1 MEPRYDERCSKTTAR
16 SLLNI
21 MQDIRKDFPNLDEKN
36 RGKPLVYLDSAAT
49 SLTPQ
54 QVINSESEYYEK
66 FGGSIHRSV
75 YELGEKA
82 TNAFENSRNNIA
94 KFIGASK
101 KTIIFTKSAT
111 ESINLVAESW
121 GFYNLKKGDVILLT
135 DMEHHSNIIPW
146 QIICKKTGAKI
157 KYLKSTEHGT
167 INLEDLKNSLDK
179 AVKIVSITHAS
190 NVFGT
195 INPIKEIV
203 DIVKKNGSKIM
214 IDGCQSIPHM
224 NIDVKDLD
232 CDFYAFS
239 GHKMFGP
246 TGVGVLYGKE
256 EILEEMHPYQT
267 GGGIIET
274 VTMTDSTWT
283 TIPHRFEPGSPMAAQ
298 AIALS
303 TAINYLEN
311 CLNNHDNSLNE
322 YSLEKM
328 KSINGISIYGQS
340 TERTP
345 IISFNIEGIH
355 SLDLAHFL
363 DYEGITIRSG
373 HHCCQPLMTA
383 LDISACARA
392 SFYFYNNCDE
402 VDFLVEKINKAI
414 SILK

>member
-1 MEPRYDERCSKTTAR
+1 M
-16 SLLNI
+16 I
-21 MQDIRKDFPNLDEKN
+21 DIRKDFPNLEEKN
-36 RGKPLVYLDSAAT
+36 RGKTLVYLDSAAT
-49 SLTPQ
+49 SLTPK

-82 TNAFENSRNNIA
+82 TNAFENSRKRIA
-94 KFIGASK
+94 DFIGASK
-101 KTIIFTKSAT
+101 NSIVFTKSAT

-121 GFYNLKKGDVILLT
+121 GYDNLKSGDVVLLT

-146 QIICKKTGAKI
+146 QVICKKTGAEI
-157 KYLKSTEHGT
+157 KYLKSTGHGT
-167 INLEDLKNSLDK
+167 INLDDLRSALDNN
-179 AVKIVSITHAS
+179 VKIVSITHAS

-195 INPIKEIV
+195 INPIKEII

-224 NIDVKDLD
+224 RVDVVDLD

-246 TGVGVLYGKE
+246 TGVGVLYSKE
-256 EILEEMHPYQT
+256 EILEKMRPYQT

-283 TIPHRFEPGSPMAAQ
+283 SIPHRFEPGSPMAAQ
-298 AIALS
+298 AIAL
-303 TAINYLEN
+303 AEAVNYLES
-311 CLNNHDNSLNE
+311 CLEKHDNSLNE
-322 YSLEKM
+322 YSLERM
-328 KSINGISIYGQS
+328 KSINGISIYGNPP
-340 TERTP
+340 ERTP

-373 HHCCQPLMTA
+373 HHCCQPLMQA
-383 LDISACARA
+383 LNITACARV
-392 SFYFYNNCDE
+392 SFYFYNSVEE
-402 VDFLVEKINKAI
+402 VDFLVDKINKAI
-414 SILK
+414 QVIK

>member
-1 MEPRYDERCSKTTAR
+1 M
-16 SLLNI
+16 I
-21 MQDIRKDFPNLDEKN
+21 DIRKDFPNLEEKN
-36 RGKPLVYLDSAAT
+36 RGKTLVYLDSAAT
-49 SLTPQ
+49 SLTPK

-82 TNAFENSRNNIA
+82 TNAFENSRKRIA
-94 KFIGASK
+94 DFIGASK
-101 KTIIFTKSAT
+101 NSIVFTKSAT

-121 GFYNLKKGDVILLT
+121 GYDNLKSGDVVLLT

-146 QIICKKTGAKI
+146 QVICKKTGAEI
-157 KYLKSTEHGT
+157 KYLKSTGHGT
-167 INLEDLKNSLDK
+167 INLDDLRSALDNN
-179 AVKIVSITHAS
+179 VKIVSITHAS

-195 INPIKEIV
+195 INPIKEII

-224 NIDVKDLD
+224 RVDVVDLD

-246 TGVGVLYGKE
+246 TGVGVLYSKE
-256 EILEEMHPYQT
+256 EILEKMRPYQT

-283 TIPHRFEPGSPMAAQ
+283 SIPHRFEPGSPMAAQ
-298 AIALS
+298 AIAL
-303 TAINYLEN
+303 AEAVNYLES
-311 CLNNHDNSLNE
+311 CLEKHDNSLNE
-322 YSLEKM
+322 YSLERM
-328 KSINGISIYGQS
+328 KSINGISIYGNPP
-340 TERTP
+340 ERTP

-373 HHCCQPLMTA
+373 HHCCQPLMQA
-383 LDISACARA
+383 LNITACARV
-392 SFYFYNNCDE
+392 SFYFYNSVEE
-402 VDFLVEKINKAI
+402 VDFLVDKINKAVQVI
-414 SILK
+414 K

>member
-1 MEPRYDERCSKTTAR
+1 M
-16 SLLNI
+16 LNI
-21 MQDIRKDFPNLDEKN
+21 RNDFPNLNQKN
-36 RGKPLVYLDSAAT
+36 RGKKLVYLDSAAT
-49 SLTPQ
+49 SLTPK

-82 TNAFENSRNNIA
+82 TNAFENSRKRIA
-94 KFIGASK
+94 SFIGASK
-101 KTIIFTKSAT
+101 NSIIFTKSAT

-121 GFYNLKKGDVILLT
+121 GLDNLNPGDVILLT

-157 KYLKSTEHGT
+157 EYLKSTEQGN
-167 INLEDLKNSLDK
+167 IDLDELKNSLHK
-179 AVKIVSITHAS
+179 KVKIVSMTHAS

-195 INPIKEIV
+195 INPVKEIIE
-203 DIVKKNGSKIM
+203 IVKNNGSKIL

-224 NIDVKDLD
+224 KIDVQDLD

-246 TGVGVLYGKE
+246 TGVGILYGKE
-256 EILEEMHPYQT
+256 EILEKMNPYQT

-274 VTMTDSTWT
+274 VTMTDATWT
-283 TIPHRFEPGSPMAAQ
+283 SIPHRFEPGSPMAAQ
-298 AIALS
+298 VIALS
-303 TAINYLEN
+303 KAVNYLEN
-311 CLNNHDNSLNE
+311 CLKNHNDELTK

-328 KSINGISIYGQS
+328 KSIDGISIYGNA
-340 TERTP
+340 EKRTP
-345 IISFNIEGIH
+345 IISFNIEGVH

-373 HHCCQPLMTA
+373 HHCCQPLMKSLNIA
-383 LDISACARA
+383 ACARV
-392 SFYFYNNCDE
+392 SFYFYNTIEE
-402 VDFLVEKINKAI
+402 VDFLIEKINQAI
-414 SILK
+414 KLIK

>member
-1 MEPRYDERCSKTTAR
+1 M
-16 SLLNI
+16 I
-21 MQDIRKDFPNLDEKN
+21 DIRKDFPNLEEKN
-36 RGKPLVYLDSAAT
+36 RGKTLVYLDSAAT
-49 SLTPQ
+49 SLTPK

-82 TNAFENSRNNIA
+82 TNAFENSRKRIA
-94 KFIGASK
+94 DFIGASK
-101 KTIIFTKSAT
+101 NSIVFTKSAT

-121 GFYNLKKGDVILLT
+121 GYDNLKSGDVVLLT

-146 QIICKKTGAKI
+146 QVICKKTGAEI
-157 KYLKSTEHGT
+157 KYLKSTGHGT
-167 INLEDLKNSLDK
+167 INLDDLRSALDNN
-179 AVKIVSITHAS
+179 VKIVSITHAS

-195 INPIKEIV
+195 INPIKEII

-224 NIDVKDLD
+224 RVDVVDLD

-246 TGVGVLYGKE
+246 TGVGVLYSKE
-256 EILEEMHPYQT
+256 EILEKMRPYQT

-283 TIPHRFEPGSPMAAQ
+283 SIPHRFEPGSPMAAQ
-298 AIALS
+298 AIAL
-303 TAINYLEN
+303 AEAVNYLES
-311 CLNNHDNSLNE
+311 CLEKHDNSLNE
-322 YSLEKM
+322 YSQEKM
-328 KSINGISIYGQS
+328 KSINGISIYGNAP
-340 TERTP
+340 ERTP

-373 HHCCQPLMTA
+373 HHCCQQLMQA
-383 LDISACARA
+383 LDITACARV
-392 SFYFYNNCDE
+392 SFYFYNTVEE
-402 VDFLVEKINKAI
+402 VDFLVDKINKAVKVI
-414 SILK
+414 K

>member
-1 MEPRYDERCSKTTAR
+1 MESGYDERCSKITIR
-16 SLLNI
+16 PLLNI
-21 MQDIRKDFPNLDEKN
+21 MQNIRRDFPNLNEMN
-36 RGKPLVYLDSAAT
+36 RGKTLVYLDSAAT
-49 SLTPQ
+49 SLTPK
-54 QVINSESEYYEK
+54 QVISSESAYYEK

-82 TNAFENSRNNIA
+82 TNAFENSRKTIA

-101 KTIIFTKSAT
+101 NSIIFTKSAT

-121 GFYNLKKGDVILLT
+121 GFYNLKKGDIILLT

-146 QIICKKTGAKI
+146 QIICKKTGAEI
-157 KYLKSTEHGT
+157 RYLKSTKHGT
-167 INLEDLKNSLDK
+167 LNLDDLKNALNNN
-179 AVKIVSITHAS
+179 VKMVSITHAS

-195 INPIKEIV
+195 INPIKEII

-224 NIDVKDLD
+224 KINVQDLD

-256 EILEEMHPYQT
+256 EILEKMHPYQT

-274 VTMTDSTWT
+274 VSMIDSTWT

-298 AIALS
+298 VIGLS
-303 TAINYLEN
+303 EAVNYLEK
-311 CLNNHDNSLNE
+311 CLDNHDNSLNE

-328 KSINGISIYGQS
+328 KSINGISIYGQAA
-340 TERTP
+340 ERTP
-345 IISFNIEGIH
+345 IISFNIDGIH

-363 DYEGITIRSG
+363 DFEGITIRSG
-373 HHCCQPLMTA
+373 HHCCQPLMSCLLYTSDA
-383 LDISACARA
+383 A
-392 SFYFYNNCDE
+392 DE
-402 VDFLVEKINKAI
+402 
-414 SILK
+414 

>member
-1 MEPRYDERCSKTTAR
+1 M
-16 SLLNI
+16 L
-21 MQDIRKDFPNLDEKN
+21 DIRKDFPNLEEKN
-36 RGKPLVYLDSAAT
+36 RGKTLVYLDSAAT
-49 SLTPQ
+49 SLTPK

-82 TNAFENSRNNIA
+82 TNAFENSRKRLA
-94 KFIGASK
+94 DFIGASK
-101 KTIIFTKSAT
+101 NSIVFTKSAT

-121 GFYNLKKGDVILLT
+121 GYDNLKSGDVVLLT

-146 QIICKKTGAKI
+146 QIICNKTGAKI
-157 KYLKSTEHGT
+157 KYLKSTEQGT
-167 INLEDLKNSLDK
+167 INLDDLRSSLDK
-179 AVKIVSITHAS
+179 NVKMVSITHAS

-195 INPIKEIV
+195 INPIKEITN
-203 DIVKKNGSKIM
+203 IVKKNGSKIM

-224 NIDVKDLD
+224 KVDVVDLN

-256 EILEEMHPYQT
+256 EILEKMRPYQT

-274 VTMTDSTWT
+274 VTMTESTWT
-283 TIPHRFEPGSPMAAQ
+283 SIPHRFEPGSPMAAQ
-298 AIALS
+298 VIAL
-303 TAINYLEN
+303 AEAVNYLEA
-311 CLNNHDNSLNE
+311 CLEKHDNSLHD

-328 KSINGISIYGQS
+328 QSINGISIYGNA

-345 IISFNIEGIH
+345 IISFNIKGVH

-373 HHCCQPLMTA
+373 HHCCQPLMQA
-383 LDISACARA
+383 LDITACARV
-392 SFYFYNNCDE
+392 SFYFYNSFEE
-402 VDFLVEKINKAI
+402 VDFLVDKINKAI
-414 SILK
+414 QVIK

>member
-1 MEPRYDERCSKTTAR
+1 M
-16 SLLNI
+16 I
-21 MQDIRKDFPNLDEKN
+21 DIRKDFPNLEEKN
-36 RGKPLVYLDSAAT
+36 RGKTLVYLDSAAT
-49 SLTPQ
+49 SLTPK

-82 TNAFENSRNNIA
+82 TNAFENSRKRIA
-94 KFIGASK
+94 DFIGASK
-101 KTIIFTKSAT
+101 NSIVFTKSAT

-121 GFYNLKKGDVILLT
+121 GYDNLKPGDVVLLT

-146 QIICKKTGAKI
+146 QVICKKTGAEI
-157 KYLKSTEHGT
+157 KYLKSTGHGT
-167 INLEDLKNSLDK
+167 INLDDLRSALDNN
-179 AVKIVSITHAS
+179 VKIVSITHAS

-195 INPIKEIV
+195 INPIKEII

-224 NIDVKDLD
+224 RVDVVDLD

-246 TGVGVLYGKE
+246 TGVGVLYSKE
-256 EILEEMHPYQT
+256 EILEKMRPYQT

-283 TIPHRFEPGSPMAAQ
+283 SIPHRFEPGSPMAAQ
-298 AIALS
+298 AIAL
-303 TAINYLEN
+303 AEAVNYLES
-311 CLNNHDNSLNE
+311 CLEKHDNSLNE
-322 YSLEKM
+322 YSLERM
-328 KSINGISIYGQS
+328 KSINGISIYGNPP
-340 TERTP
+340 ERTP

-373 HHCCQPLMTA
+373 HHCCQPLMQA
-383 LDISACARA
+383 LNITACARV
-392 SFYFYNNCDE
+392 SFYFYNSVEE
-402 VDFLVEKINKAI
+402 VDFLVDKINKAI
-414 SILK
+414 QVIK

>member
-1 MEPRYDERCSKTTAR
+1 M
-16 SLLNI
+16 LN
-21 MQDIRKDFPNLDEKN
+21 IRKDFPNLEEKN
-36 RGKPLVYLDSAAT
+36 RGKTLVYLDSAAT
-49 SLTPQ
+49 SLTPK
-54 QVINSESEYYEK
+54 QVINSETEYYKK
-66 FGGSIHRSV
+66 FGASIHRSV

-82 TNAFENSRNNIA
+82 TNAFENSRKKIA
-94 KFIGASK
+94 GFIGASK
-101 KTIIFTKSAT
+101 NSIVFTKSAT

-121 GFYNLKKGDVILLT
+121 GYDNLKLGDVVLLT

-146 QIICKKTGAKI
+146 QIICKKTGAEI

-167 INLEDLKNSLDK
+167 INLDDLRCALDNN
-179 AVKIVSITHAS
+179 VKIVSITHAS

-195 INPIKEIV
+195 INPIKEII

-224 NIDVKDLD
+224 RVDVVDLD

-246 TGVGVLYGKE
+246 TGVGVLYSKE
-256 EILEEMHPYQT
+256 EILEKMRPYQT

-283 TIPHRFEPGSPMAAQ
+283 SIPHRFEPGSPMAAQ
-298 AIALS
+298 AIAL
-303 TAINYLEN
+303 AEAVNYLES
-311 CLNNHDNSLNE
+311 CLKKHDNSLNE

-328 KSINGISIYGQS
+328 KSINGISIYGNAP
-340 TERTP
+340 ERTP
-345 IISFNIEGIH
+345 IISFNIEGVH

-373 HHCCQPLMTA
+373 HHCCQPLMQA
-383 LDISACARA
+383 LDITACARV
-392 SFYFYNNCDE
+392 SFYFYNTVEE
-402 VDFLVEKINKAI
+402 VDFLVDKINKAVQVI
-414 SILK
+414 K

>member
-1 MEPRYDERCSKTTAR
+1 M
-16 SLLNI
+16 I
-21 MQDIRKDFPNLDEKN
+21 DIRKDFPNLEEKN
-36 RGKPLVYLDSAAT
+36 RGKTLVYLDSAAT
-49 SLTPQ
+49 SLTPK

-82 TNAFENSRNNIA
+82 TNAFENSRKRIA
-94 KFIGASK
+94 DFIGAS
-101 KTIIFTKSAT
+101 INSIVFTKSAT

-121 GFYNLKKGDVILLT
+121 GYDNLKSGDVVLLT

-146 QIICKKTGAKI
+146 QVICKKTGAKI
-157 KYLKSTEHGT
+157 KYLKSTGHGT
-167 INLEDLKNSLDK
+167 INLDDLRSVLDNN
-179 AVKIVSITHAS
+179 VKIVSITHAS

-195 INPIKEIV
+195 INPIKEII

-224 NIDVKDLD
+224 RVDVVDLD

-246 TGVGVLYGKE
+246 TGVGVLYSKE
-256 EILEEMHPYQT
+256 EILEKMRPYQT

-283 TIPHRFEPGSPMAAQ
+283 SIPHRFEPGSPMAAQ
-298 AIALS
+298 AIAL
-303 TAINYLEN
+303 AEAVNYLES
-311 CLNNHDNSLNE
+311 CLEKHDNSLNE

-328 KSINGISIYGQS
+328 KSINGISIYGNPP
-340 TERTP
+340 ERTP

-373 HHCCQPLMTA
+373 PHCCQPLMQA
-383 LDISACARA
+383 LNITACARV
-392 SFYFYNNCDE
+392 SFYFYNSVEE
-402 VDFLVEKINKAI
+402 VDFLVDKINKAVQVI
-414 SILK
+414 K

>member
-1 MEPRYDERCSKTTAR
+1 
-16 SLLNI
+16 
-21 MQDIRKDFPNLDEKN
+21 MQDIRKDFPNLNEMN

-49 SLTPQ
+49 SLTPK

-101 KTIIFTKSAT
+101 NSIIFTKSAT

-121 GFYNLKKGDVILLT
+121 GFYNLKQGDVILLT

-157 KYLKSTEHGT
+157 KYLKSTEQGS
-167 INLEDLKNSLDK
+167 INLDDLKKSLDK
-179 AVKIVSITHAS
+179 NVKIVSITHAS

-195 INPIKEIV
+195 INPIKEMIE
-203 DIVKKNGSKIM
+203 IVKKNGSKIM

-224 NIDVKDLD
+224 KIDVQDLN

-256 EILEEMHPYQT
+256 
-267 GGGIIET
+267 
-274 VTMTDSTWT
+274 
-283 TIPHRFEPGSPMAAQ
+283 
-298 AIALS
+298 
-303 TAINYLEN
+303 
-311 CLNNHDNSLNE
+311 
-322 YSLEKM
+322 
-328 KSINGISIYGQS
+328 
-340 TERTP
+340 
-345 IISFNIEGIH
+345 
-355 SLDLAHFL
+355 
-363 DYEGITIRSG
+363 
-373 HHCCQPLMTA
+373 
-383 LDISACARA
+383 
-392 SFYFYNNCDE
+392 
-402 VDFLVEKINKAI
+402 
-414 SILK
+414 

>member
-1 MEPRYDERCSKTTAR
+1 M
-16 SLLNI
+16 L
-21 MQDIRKDFPNLDEKN
+21 DIRKDFPNLKEKN
-36 RGKPLVYLDSAAT
+36 RGKNLVYLDSAAT
-49 SLTPQ
+49 SLTPK

-75 YELGEKA
+75 YELGEIA
-82 TNAFENSRNNIA
+82 TNAFENSRKRIA
-94 KFIGASK
+94 DFIGASK
-101 KTIIFTKSAT
+101 NSIVFTKSAT

-121 GFYNLKKGDVILLT
+121 GYDNLKSGDVILLT

-146 QIICKKTGAKI
+146 QIICKKTGAEI
-157 KYLKSTEHGT
+157 KYLKSTEQGT
-167 INLEDLKNSLDK
+167 INLDDLRSSLDNN
-179 AVKIVSITHAS
+179 VKMVSITHAS

-195 INPIKEIV
+195 INPIKEIT

-224 NIDVKDLD
+224 KVDVIDLD

-256 EILEEMHPYQT
+256 EILEKMPPYQT

-283 TIPHRFEPGSPMAAQ
+283 NIPHRFEPGSPMAAQ
-298 AIALS
+298 VIAL
-303 TAINYLEN
+303 AEAVNYLEI
-311 CLNNHDNSLNE
+311 CLEKHDNSLNE
-322 YSLEKM
+322 YSLKKM
-328 KSINGISIYGQS
+328 QSIDGISIYGS
-340 TERTP
+340 ASERTP
-345 IISFNIEGIH
+345 IISFNIKGVH

-373 HHCCQPLMTA
+373 HHCCQPLMKA
-383 LDISACARA
+383 LDITACARV
-392 SFYFYNNCDE
+392 SFYFYNNAEE

-414 SILK
+414 QVIK

>member
-1 MEPRYDERCSKTTAR
+1 
-16 SLLNI
+16 
-21 MQDIRKDFPNLDEKN
+21 MQNIRKDFPNLNEMN

-82 TNAFENSRNNIA
+82 TNAFENSRKNIA

-101 KTIIFTKSAT
+101 NSIIFTKSAT

-121 GFYNLKKGDVILLT
+121 GFYNLKQGDVILLT

-157 KYLKSTEHGT
+157 KYLESTEQGS
-167 INLEDLKNSLDK
+167 INLDDLKKSLDK
-179 AVKIVSITHAS
+179 NVKIVSITHAS

-195 INPIKEIV
+195 INPIKEIIE
-203 DIVKKNGSKIM
+203 IVKKNGSKIM
-214 IDGCQSIPHM
+214 IDGCQSVPHM
-224 NIDVKDLD
+224 KIDVQDLN

-256 EILEEMHPYQT
+256 EILEKMHPYQT

-303 TAINYLEN
+303 EAINYLDE
-311 CLNNHDNSLNE
+311 CLDNHDNSLNE

-328 KSINGISIYGQS
+328 KSINGISIYGQAP
-340 TERTP
+340 ERTP
-345 IISFNIEGIH
+345 IISFNIEGVH

-373 HHCCQPLMTA
+373 HHCCQPLMES
-383 LDISACARA
+383 LNISSCARA
-392 SFYFYNNCDE
+392 SFYFYNTKDD
-402 VDFLVEKINKAI
+402 VDFLVKKINKAI
-414 SILK
+414 KILK

>member
-1 MEPRYDERCSKTTAR
+1 M
-16 SLLNI
+16 I
-21 MQDIRKDFPNLDEKN
+21 DIRKDFPNLEEKN
-36 RGKPLVYLDSAAT
+36 RGKTLVYLDSAAT
-49 SLTPQ
+49 SLTPK

-82 TNAFENSRNNIA
+82 TNAFENSRKRIA
-94 KFIGASK
+94 DFIGASK
-101 KTIIFTKSAT
+101 NSIVFTKSAT

-121 GFYNLKKGDVILLT
+121 GYDNLKSGDVVLLT

-146 QIICKKTGAKI
+146 QVICKKTGAEI
-157 KYLKSTEHGT
+157 KYLKSTGHGT
-167 INLEDLKNSLDK
+167 INLDDLRSALDNN
-179 AVKIVSITHAS
+179 VKIVSITHAS

-195 INPIKEIV
+195 INPINEII

-224 NIDVKDLD
+224 RVDVVDLD

-246 TGVGVLYGKE
+246 TGVGVLYSKE
-256 EILEEMHPYQT
+256 EILEKMRPYQT

-283 TIPHRFEPGSPMAAQ
+283 SIPHRFEPGSPMAAQ
-298 AIALS
+298 AIAL
-303 TAINYLEN
+303 AEAVNYLES
-311 CLNNHDNSLNE
+311 CLEKHDNSLNE
-322 YSLEKM
+322 YSLERM
-328 KSINGISIYGQS
+328 KSINGISIYGNPP
-340 TERTP
+340 ERTP

-373 HHCCQPLMTA
+373 HHCCQPLMQA
-383 LDISACARA
+383 LNITACARV
-392 SFYFYNNCDE
+392 SFYFYNSVEE
-402 VDFLVEKINKAI
+402 VDFLVDKINKAVQVI
-414 SILK
+414 K

>member
-1 MEPRYDERCSKTTAR
+1 M
-16 SLLNI
+16 L
-21 MQDIRKDFPNLDEKN
+21 DIRKDFPNLKEKN
-36 RGKPLVYLDSAAT
+36 RGKNLVYLDSAAT
-49 SLTPQ
+49 SLTPK

-82 TNAFENSRNNIA
+82 TNAFENSRKRIA
-94 KFIGASK
+94 DFIGASK
-101 KTIIFTKSAT
+101 NSIVFTKSAT

-121 GFYNLKKGDVILLT
+121 GYDNLKSGDVVLLT

-157 KYLKSTEHGT
+157 KYLKSTEQGT
-167 INLEDLKNSLDK
+167 INLDDLRSSLDK
-179 AVKIVSITHAS
+179 NVKMVSITHAS

-195 INPIKEIV
+195 INPIKEIT

-224 NIDVKDLD
+224 KVDVIDLD

-256 EILEEMHPYQT
+256 EILEKMPPYQT

-283 TIPHRFEPGSPMAAQ
+283 NIPHRFEPGSPMAAQ
-298 AIALS
+298 VIAL
-303 TAINYLEN
+303 AEAVNYLEI
-311 CLNNHDNSLNE
+311 CLEKHDNSLNE

-328 KSINGISIYGQS
+328 QSIDGISIYGS
-340 TERTP
+340 ASERTP
-345 IISFNIEGIH
+345 IISFNIKGVH

-373 HHCCQPLMTA
+373 HHCCQPLMKA
-383 LDISACARA
+383 LDITACARV
-392 SFYFYNNCDE
+392 SFYFYNNAEE

-414 SILK
+414 QVIK

>member
-1 MEPRYDERCSKTTAR
+1 M
-16 SLLNI
+16 L
-21 MQDIRKDFPNLDEKN
+21 DIRKDFPNLKEKN
-36 RGKPLVYLDSAAT
+36 RGKNLVYLDSAAT
-49 SLTPQ
+49 SLTPK

-75 YELGEKA
+75 YELGEIA
-82 TNAFENSRNNIA
+82 TNAFENSRKRIA
-94 KFIGASK
+94 DFIGASK
-101 KTIIFTKSAT
+101 NSIVFTKSAT

-121 GFYNLKKGDVILLT
+121 GYDNLKSGDVILLT

-146 QIICKKTGAKI
+146 QIICKKTGAEI
-157 KYLKSTEHGT
+157 KYLKSTEQGT
-167 INLEDLKNSLDK
+167 INLDDLRSSLDNN
-179 AVKIVSITHAS
+179 VKMVSITHAS

-195 INPIKEIV
+195 INPIKEIT

-224 NIDVKDLD
+224 KVDVIDLD

-256 EILEEMHPYQT
+256 EILEKMPPYQT

-283 TIPHRFEPGSPMAAQ
+283 NIPHRFEPGSPMAAQ
-298 AIALS
+298 VIAL
-303 TAINYLEN
+303 AEAVNYLEI
-311 CLNNHDNSLNE
+311 CLEKHDNSLNE

-328 KSINGISIYGQS
+328 QSIDGISIYGS
-340 TERTP
+340 ASERTP
-345 IISFNIEGIH
+345 IISFNIKGVH

-373 HHCCQPLMTA
+373 HHCCQPLMKA
-383 LDISACARA
+383 LDITACARV
-392 SFYFYNNCDE
+392 SFYFYNNAEE
-402 VDFLVEKINKAI
+402 VDFLVDKINKAI
-414 SILK
+414 QVIK